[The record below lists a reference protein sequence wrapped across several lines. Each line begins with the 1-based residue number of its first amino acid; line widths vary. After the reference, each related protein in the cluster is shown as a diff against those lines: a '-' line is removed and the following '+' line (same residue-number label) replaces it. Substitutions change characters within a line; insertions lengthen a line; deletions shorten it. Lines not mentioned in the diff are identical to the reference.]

1 MDGAGRYDS
10 GMGVVQM
17 GDDLN
22 EARADSVVLRMAVFD
37 LYSET
42 NSLIKQD
49 LRFVSGRRSARISLR
64 NMKYSLDKINELHRE
79 LVDYINQKEEQDIE

>member
-1 MDGAGRYDS
+1 
-10 GMGVVQM
+10 M

-49 LRFVSGRRSARISLR
+49 FRFVAGRRSSRISLR
-64 NMKYSLDKINELHRE
+64 NMRASLDKINQLHQE
-79 LVDYINQKEEQDIE
+79 LVDYINRKEEQDIE

>member
-1 MDGAGRYDS
+1 MGA
-10 GMGVVQM
+10 VQM

-22 EARADSVVLRMAVFD
+22 EARGAVIQLRMSMFD

-49 LRFVSGRRSARISLR
+49 FRFVAGRRSSRISLR
-64 NMKYSLDKINELHRE
+64 NMRASLDKINELHQE
-79 LVDYINQKEEQDIE
+79 LVDYINQREEQDIE